1 MNKIEIKSLAKEIV
15 KSLNKS
21 KENLDSLKL
30 FSLVFEKKPVVL
42 NLLSN
47 PLIPLEKREEIFIKA
62 MEMAETTEIS
72 KVVLLSFFREYNLNL
87 LKQIIPE
94 IEKEFLKVEGILP
107 VNIFLPMDFAEDIKE
122 RIVLYL
128 EKKFGK
134 KIKANFIINP
144 KILGGFE
151 AISESYHYV
160 ASIKRF
166 LKSFKF
172 KEEKWQ

>member
-1 MNKIEIKSLAKEIV
+1 MNKIKLKILTKEIAKSLKQ
-15 KSLNKS
+15 S
-21 KENLDSLKL
+21 KENLDHLKL
-30 FSLVFEKKPVVL
+30 FSSIFLQRPIVL

-47 PLIPLEKREEIFIKA
+47 PLIPFEKREEVFRKSL
-62 MEMAETTEIS
+62 EMAEVSEVS
-72 KVVLLSFFREYNLNL
+72 KLILLSFFKEYGLNL
-87 LKQIIPE
+87 LPQIVEE
-94 IEKEFLKVEGILP
+94 IEKEFLKIEGILP
-107 VNIFLPMDFAEDIKE
+107 VNIFLPMDLAEDIKE

-134 KIKANFIINP
+134 KIKPNFIIKP

-151 AISESYHYV
+151 AISESYHIV
-160 ASIKRF
+160 ASIKGF